1 MRAAG
6 PSIDEREV
14 ARALADTAQI
24 EASRERMRSGL
35 AGRERTVT
43 LLLDV
48 AFLVAAAAC
57 VVLIPGQRSASAWT
71 IALLVAVYAAT
82 SQIEF
87 EVGPGSAVPTGLVL
101 IPMLFVLPVGAVP
114 LAAAS
119 GLVLGGLV
127 ERLRSRRHHA
137 RIAVLLSSS
146 WHTIGPTLVLGLLAS
161 GPLSWNS
168 LPFYVLALVAQF
180 AVDVASVLMRHRI
193 GRGIPL
199 RQLVVPFRWVAVVD
213 AALAPVAFVVAWAA
227 MHEALAVLCVLPLAG
242 LLHALSVERRK
253 SIDESLALGRAAE
266 DASREARADPL
277 TGIGNRLAWEE
288 AIDVARSRLARIDK
302 PVSVVLVDLDRLK
315 ETNDRFGHD
324 TGDRLIRALAA
335 ALAHVVPDSATLAR
349 IGGDEFAVLALDLD
363 DSACDDLVRTLRV
376 TLARIDVGGI
386 SVSASIGA
394 AACPPCTSLDEA
406 LRLADERLYVD
417 KAS

>member
-137 RIAVLLSSS
+137 RIAVLLCSS
-146 WHTIGPTLVLGLLAS
+146 WHTLGPAFVIGILAPGAPTWDRV
-161 GPLSWNS
+161 PL
-168 LPFYVLALVAQF
+168 YVLA
-180 AVDVASVLMRHRI
+180 
-193 GRGIPL
+193 
-199 RQLVVPFRWVAVVD
+199 
-213 AALAPVAFVVAWAA
+213 
-227 MHEALAVLCVLPLAG
+227 
-242 LLHALSVERRK
+242 
-253 SIDESLALGRAAE
+253 
-266 DASREARADPL
+266 
-277 TGIGNRLAWEE
+277 
-288 AIDVARSRLARIDK
+288 
-302 PVSVVLVDLDRLK
+302 
-315 ETNDRFGHD
+315 
-324 TGDRLIRALAA
+324 
-335 ALAHVVPDSATLAR
+335 
-349 IGGDEFAVLALDLD
+349 
-363 DSACDDLVRTLRV
+363 
-376 TLARIDVGGI
+376 
-386 SVSASIGA
+386 
-394 AACPPCTSLDEA
+394 
-406 LRLADERLYVD
+406 
-417 KAS
+417 